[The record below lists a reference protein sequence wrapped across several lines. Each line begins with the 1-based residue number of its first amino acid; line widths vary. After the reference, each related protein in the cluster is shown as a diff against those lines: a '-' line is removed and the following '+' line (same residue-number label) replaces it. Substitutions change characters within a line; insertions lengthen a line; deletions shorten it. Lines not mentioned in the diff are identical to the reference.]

1 MPHHF
6 DAAYWN
12 GRFETEFYKR
22 EGDRFEDF
30 ESAYRFG
37 HSLRGEFDDFNLHEA
52 RAEALWNR
60 EKGESKLTWERAK
73 DAIKAA
79 WHHAESYISPTK
91 FEQALQQ
98 GKENLRA
105 VYHKLE
111 DKVKDHPGEYVL
123 GAAATGYLARHLPL
137 RSMFLTSVGLLTAAA
152 PPALLFLGLWKAADH
167 LLGKQA
173 LGNSRKAA
181 GPSEQGII
189 VTDVV

>member
-152 PPALLFLGLWKAADH
+152 PPRSSFPGAVESRGSPAGQASLGELPQGCRPLRSRAL
-167 LLGKQA
+167 
-173 LGNSRKAA
+173 S
-181 GPSEQGII
+181 
-189 VTDVV
+189 